1 MLAFVNLHTHS
12 AYSLLDGMC
21 RIDEL
26 VARAKELGQPA
37 IAITEHGNLHSLI
50 KMKRECDKHG
60 IKLIPGIE
68 AYIVPDRLKK
78 DKENR
83 KSFHLLLLARNDEGL
98 SNLFRLSS
106 DSYLTGFYGRPRT
119 DHSVIRE
126 LGKGIIAT
134 TSCMAGEIPVA
145 LMSGDKD
152 RAEEILDLYLQS
164 FDAVYA
170 ELQATPSQ
178 EQIALNQMI
187 YELAKARNL
196 PLIVTN
202 DVHYVRKEDASIHDV
217 YLQIATGSDDFQF
230 DSKVYWFK
238 SEEETRE
245 YLKPSG
251 LPDEAIDEAIENTV
265 KIAEECT
272 AEVKLGQPLL
282 PVAQVPEGYTADS
295 YLAAEARYA
304 LVRYLLENPE
314 LDREKYWKRFKY
326 EMEVIKEAGLSGFLL
341 LFREIQQ
348 FAKSRGIPAGPA
360 RGSSGGSLIS
370 FLAGITRVDPI
381 KHNVSFE
388 RFYVPGRRGFPDID
402 MDFAPDRRPELY
414 RFMAERF
421 GAEKVAQISTFQTLK
436 PRSALKDVARVLGI
450 DYGIAEQIS
459 AAVPQD
465 LSDPETGDKIPVTM
479 ETALQESPRLRAFK
493 EEYPL
498 LFEIAERIEGIPRH
512 ASIHAAGVIVSPVPI
527 ADIAPLGR
535 AKDEDSLPVIQW
547 DMEDVEAAGFLK
559 FDLLGLDAMSV
570 IDKCIKMTGN
580 PIDLLKIPLDDKK
593 VYDEL
598 KAGHTYG
605 VFQLN
610 TSSGTHMTRRVKPEN
625 FDHLADICALDR
637 PGPMNSGQADE
648 YISRRFGR
656 SAITYVHPSVEDDL
670 KPTYGVLVYQDQ
682 LLSVVRKVAG
692 FSWPEADKLRK
703 AVGKKKMEE
712 LKALRPA
719 FIEGCTKTVGM
730 DPEAAERLWDQI
742 ERHGSYS
749 FNRSHSVA
757 YALVAYWTA
766 WLKAHY
772 PAEFMAATLSNECR
786 GTGDAR
792 QEKLQAAAAEC
803 RRLGLEILPPDVNL
817 SKADFTV
824 EDGKIRFGL
833 RAVAGIGDKAVD
845 VIVAGQ
851 PFESFEDFLERM
863 PGRPVGKRVI
873 LSLIL
878 SGAMNRFADPE
889 AENPILDLV
898 KKYGEIRGEKI
909 DEISIGTQR
918 FRLGGRKKPKP
929 EDFEIPLLG
938 MRLAEHPLAGVEVDY
953 EERLEGE
960 QATVAGILTNK
971 RKTTIKRGRNAGAEM
986 GFAFLDTPYGIIK
999 LVLFPE
1005 AWAQYNDKLK
1015 KDACLKAVG
1024 TKEQDGLIV
1033 KKLSQLRR

>member
-1 MLAFVNLHTHS
+1 MAFVNLHTHS

-50 KMKRECDKHG
+50 KMKRECDKQG

-68 AYIVPDRLKK
+68 AYIVPDRLQKS
-78 DKENR
+78 KEHK
-83 KSFHLLLLARNDEGL
+83 KSFHLLMLARNDEGL
-98 SNLFRLSS
+98 SNLYRISS
-106 DSYLTGFYGRPRT
+106 DSYLTGFYGRART

-145 LMSGDKD
+145 LMSGDESG
-152 RAEEILDLYLQS
+152 AEEILEAYLQS

-187 YELAKARNL
+187 YGLARAKDL

-202 DVHYVRKEDASIHDV
+202 DVHYVRKEDAPIHDI

-245 YLKPSG
+245 YLAPSG

-265 KIAEECT
+265 RIAEGCT

-282 PVAQVPEGYTADS
+282 PVAQVPEGYTSDS

-304 LVRYLLENPE
+304 LVRYLMENPE
-314 LDREKYWKRFKY
+314 LDRKKYWDRFKY
-326 EMEVIKEAGLSGFLL
+326 EMSVIEEAGLSSFLL

-348 FAKSRGIPAGPA
+348 FAKKQDIPAGPA

-381 KHNVSFE
+381 RHNVSFE

-402 MDFAPDRRPELY
+402 MDFDPERRPELF

-421 GAEKVAQISTFQTLK
+421 GEEKVAQISTFHTLK

-479 ETALQESPRLRAFK
+479 ETALQESPRLRVFK
-493 EEYPL
+493 EEYPK

-512 ASIHAAGVIVSPVPI
+512 ASVHAAGVIVSPVAI
-527 ADIAPLGR
+527 KDIAPLGR

-547 DMEDVEAAGFLK
+547 DMEDVETAGFLK
-559 FDLLGLDAMSV
+559 FDLLGLDAMGV
-570 IDKCIKMTGN
+570 IDKCLKMIGE

-605 VFQLN
+605 IFQLN
-610 TSSGTHMTRRVKPEN
+610 TSSGTHMTRRVRPEEFN
-625 FDHLADICALDR
+625 HLADICALDR

-656 SAITYVHPSVEDDL
+656 STVTYVHPSVEEDL
-670 KPTYGVLVYQDQ
+670 KSTYGVLVYQDQ

-692 FSWPEADKLRK
+692 FTWAEADRLRK
-703 AVGKKKMEE
+703 SVGKKKMEE

-719 FIEGCTKTVGM
+719 FIEGCAKTVGM
-730 DPEAAERLWDQI
+730 DPEDAERLWDQI

-757 YALVAYWTA
+757 YSLVSYWTA
-766 WLKAHY
+766 WLKVHY
-772 PAEFMAATLSNECR
+772 PVEFMAATLSNESR
-786 GTGDAR
+786 GSGDAR
-792 QEKLQAAAAEC
+792 QEKMQAAAAEC
-803 RRLGLEILPPDVNL
+803 RRLGIEILPPDVNR
-817 SKADFTV
+817 SRVDFTV
-824 EDGKIRFGL
+824 EDGKIRYGL
-833 RAVAGIGDKAVD
+833 RAVTGIGDKAVD
-845 VIVAGQ
+845 TIIAGQ
-851 PFESFEDFLERM
+851 PFESLEDFCERM

-873 LSLIL
+873 TALIL
-878 SGAMNRFADPE
+878 SGAMNSFADPE
-889 AENPILDLV
+889 AESPILDLLGR
-898 KKYGEIRGEKI
+898 YGAIRGEKL
-909 DEISIGTQR
+909 DEIVVGGHR
-918 FRLGGRKKPKP
+918 FKFTARRKPNP
-929 EDFEIPLLG
+929 DELEVPLLG
-938 MRLAEHPLAGVEVDY
+938 MRLAEHPLAGVDVDY
-953 EERLEGE
+953 VDRIEGE
-960 QATVAGILTNK
+960 QATIAGIVTSK

-986 GFAFLDTPYGIIK
+986 GFGFLDTPFGNVK

-1005 AWAQYNDKLK
+1005 AWERYNARLK
-1015 KDACLKAVG
+1015 KDAILKAVG